1 MNHFYQKNQNII
13 MKLKIIAK
21 LATLSIV
28 ISLIGCSSNGG
39 GENYSRVTGWNYN
52 DKKGTGFTVKNNYI
66 SEIPLGMVAIEG
78 GSFTIGQ
85 KGEFVTAA
93 RDNKAR
99 RITVSSFFM
108 DEFEIRNVDWR
119 EYTNWM
125 KLVFAKTAPLLV
137 EKTQPDMKVWREELA
152 YNEPYL
158 ENYFTHPAFDEYPI
172 VGVSWEQAM
181 DYCTWRTD
189 RVNELAL
196 IRAGII
202 DKPDFSSLEKQTNH
216 DSITSNFVF
225 NTQKYLLQSSYQPT
239 PGRKSKK
246 DLYGNDRK
254 VDMSDGIL
262 FSSYRLPTEA
272 EWEFA
277 AYAIVADEDGL
288 IPEGKIY
295 PWSGTQ
301 LRNPSKHELG
311 LMQANFVR
319 GRGDMMGTSGSLNDQ
334 ATITAPVDWYT
345 PNDFG
350 LYNMAGNVNEWV
362 LDVYRST
369 SYNDVAEYNSFRG
382 NVYLT
387 PIVGNVDDVGNKTY
401 KVDSLGRIAT
411 EVEKNDDV
419 RNFKDGDPMSQI
431 NFVMGDSTGLSN
443 LTSKEKVDPTDVLR
457 PNITD
462 NTRVYK
468 GGSWKDRAYWLNPS
482 TRRFLDQK
490 KSSNDIGFRCAMSMI
505 GDSNQ
510 IAN

>member
-1 MNHFYQKNQNII
+1 

-21 LATLSIV
+21 LTLLLLVATLV
-28 ISLIGCSSNGG
+28 GCSNKSANEG
-39 GENYSRVTGWNYN
+39 YSRATGWNYN
-52 DKKGTGFTVKNNYI
+52 DKTATGFTVKENYF
-66 SEIPLGMVAIEG
+66 SEVPIGMVAIEG

-85 KGEFVTAA
+85 KGEFITAP
-93 RDNKAR
+93 RDNKPR
-99 RITVSSFFM
+99 RITVSSFYM
-108 DEFEIRNVDWR
+108 DEYEIRNIDWR

-125 KLVFAKTAPLLV
+125 QVVFGKAAPQLV
-137 EKTQPDMKVWREELA
+137 EKAQPDVKVWREELA

-158 ENYFTHPAFDEYPI
+158 ENYFTHPAYDQYPV
-172 VGVSWEQAM
+172 VGVTWEQAM

-196 IRAGII
+196 INAGII
-202 DKPDFSSLEKQTNH
+202 APPDFASLEKQTNI
-216 DSITSNFVF
+216 DSIASNFVF
-225 NTQKYLLQSSYQPT
+225 NTQKYLLQGSYHPAF
-239 PGRKSKK
+239 GKKSKK

-277 AYAIVADEDGL
+277 AYAIKSSTDGM

-295 PWSGTQ
+295 PWSGAQ
-301 LRNPSKHELG
+301 MRNPTKQQLG
-311 LMQANFVR
+311 QMEANFVR
-319 GRGDMMGTSGSLNDQ
+319 GRGDMMGTSGSLNDK
-334 ATITAPVDWYT
+334 ATITAPVNWYS

-369 SYNDVAEYNSFRG
+369 TYDDVAEYNSFRG

-387 PIVGNVDDVGNKTY
+387 PIVSGVDAAGNKSY

-411 EVEKNDDV
+411 EVAKNDDV
-419 RNFKDGDPMSQI
+419 RNYKDGDPMSQL
-431 NFVMGDSTGLSN
+431 NFNIADSTGLSS
-443 LTSKEKVDPTDVLR
+443 LMTKDKIDPTDVLR
-457 PNITD
+457 PKVTD
-462 NTRVYK
+462 KTRVYK

-482 TRRFLDQK
+482 TRRFMDQD

-505 GDSNQ
+505 GGDNELYK
-510 IAN
+510 